1 MNGYLQGG
9 LGGSSGL
16 GFNALSNMGAI
27 TDVDGSPIDPTQWL
41 EKMFWDR
48 RSWGAAVTAG
58 QTNNYFAREGNN
70 TTRDTNM
77 LTASQ
82 FPAGT
87 RVIITTIQVIPAADV
102 TLADLVLLQNNLWL
116 YSYVDEQ
123 EGFQAPIWHTPAGA
137 GPSGYTTRNATDIV
151 TNGVPNPNGVVPLA
165 TPIIVDR
172 QSTFQIRITSPAA
185 ITLSGAQNIEVA
197 CRCLVSRRIG

>member
-1 MNGYLQGG
+1 MHDYEGIGMSGG
-9 LGGSSGL
+9 GL
-16 GFNALSNMGAI
+16 GFNAASGMGAI
-27 TDVDGSPIDPTQWL
+27 LDVDGQPIDPKQWL
-41 EKMFWDR
+41 EKFYWDR

-58 QTNNYFAREGNN
+58 QTNNYFSREGNN

-77 LTASQ
+77 LTPSQ

-87 RVIITTIQVIPAADV
+87 RVIVTTLQVIPAAGV
-102 TLADLVLLQNNLWL
+102 TRDDLILLQDNLWL

-137 GPSGYTTRNATDIV
+137 GVVGFTTRTATDVV
-151 TNGVPNPNGVVPLA
+151 TNGTPAPMGVVPLA

-185 ITLSGAQNIEVA
+185 ITLSTALNIEVA